1 MVCWKTARYFLNA
14 VISHRHQWLNLEVL
28 WTCAL
33 GNTQHMLRHG
43 QIEADSEHPELREQ
57 RKQKIWESTWANFIG
72 LGDQITFT
80 RNIATPCFWPRR
92 TGFLVSCSLDRIL
105 EVLGAETPC
114 QWPGYFQKKEAM
126 MAGGHGFF
134 KCFFSWMV
142 NPVNPVNPNIGG
154 FRPSKQH
161 RFQRASAC
169 DSMVATSRLQMSEW
183 NKLLQRKFDADFVR
197 FMSCRL
203 WSLIS
208 RSSLHDIVCV
218 FMEYVYIYIYI
229 IIYIHIHTD
238 IDSVYIVY
246 IFFNMAG
253 AVFRASSS
261 EATKTCA
268 TLAKSRLRFRWL
280 QRKGQPFFP
289 DM

>member
-126 MAGGHGFF
+126 MADGHGFF

-142 NPVNPVNPNIGG
+142 NPVNPVNPNIAG

-229 IIYIHIHTD
+229 IIYIYT
-238 IDSVYIVY
+238 YIL
-246 IFFNMAG
+246 
-253 AVFRASSS
+253 
-261 EATKTCA
+261 T
-268 TLAKSRLRFRWL
+268 
-280 QRKGQPFFP
+280 
-289 DM
+289 